1 MENDLFMFGKY
12 SMEENV
18 SNEEERDQE
27 LFDSEESEGE
37 NNDIKPISDRK
48 LFTDKADR
56 SLADLFRMIESNDLI
71 LAPDYQ
77 RDFIWSKKQMSLFIE
92 SLLIKIPVP
101 TIFFAENPDG
111 TIEVIDGQQR
121 LTSVYKFMKG
131 ELTLSQLKTL
141 PEFNNKKY
149 SDFDDTTKRIFDNS
163 TLFTVTVKRES
174 TPEIKFDIFSR
185 INQGSIKLNDQELRN
200 VIYRGPLIDKTKE
213 FVSSNKIILDNFK
226 VNSISKKRKLDM
238 EFVLRLLSLSDM
250 VIDNKLSQD
259 YNGRIGDSITIY
271 LEKFRNDHDKI
282 KHEFQNLE
290 KTLVIIRKIFKG
302 NEFRIFDLEKNTY
315 SPRINRSVADLQYIV
330 FNRVVV
336 SPEKFELYEEVF
348 NNFVNKN
355 IDLFKSRTGNTT
367 VFERRLEVLKEIEAI

>member
-250 VIDNKLSQD
+250 VIENKLSQD